1 MIRLFASCDFRN
13 IGISALRSQI
23 RACGAAI
30 VRPGEK
36 MMTTA
41 AATPLQVKGG
51 AFLIEDRL
59 PNEIF
64 TAEDLNEEHL
74 AIARTVDQF
83 WTSEVEPHLDAIR
96 QQTPGVALSVL
107 RKAAELGLAAIPIP
121 EKFGGMEMDLPSV
134 MIAGEHLA
142 RDASYGSWHSSHTG
156 IGTLPVLFFGNEEQQ
171 RRYLPKL
178 AKVELLAAYALTEPL
193 AGSDA
198 LAVRTRADLS
208 ADGKYYVLNGQKMWI
223 TNGGAADLFT
233 VFAKVGGEKFTAFLV
248 ERSFPGVTSGAEEHK
263 MGIKGSSTTAV
274 FFDNVRVPVENLLGE
289 IGRGHIIAFN
299 ILNIGR
305 LKLGPGAVGGAKNVL
320 AICLKYAKERKAFG
334 SAIAEFGAIQHKL
347 AEMAIRTFAVE
358 SMVWRVVGLIESQ
371 LAQSAHDHDKD
382 KHADSQTEL
391 KAVEEYAT
399 ECSMIKV
406 YASEMLDYVVDEG
419 VQIHGGYGYHQDY
432 AVERAYRD
440 SRINRIFEGTNEI
453 NRLLIT
459 GMLLKRAA
467 RGQLALIPAVQAV
480 LNETVKEATGAA
492 GADEEARLVQG
503 AKKIALSTIGIAYH
517 KYGVELEKQQEI
529 VMNISDIVMEVFAME
544 SSLLRSRKLAA
555 SGQGTNAANM
565 CAVFLRE
572 AMDRVEVSARNVVGA
587 CSSGPALRENMAT
600 LRGFANYD
608 PLDGVALRRNIAG
621 RLLAAGRYTV

>member
-1 MIRLFASCDFRN
+1 
-13 IGISALRSQI
+13 
-23 RACGAAI
+23 
-30 VRPGEK
+30 

-51 AFLIEDRL
+51 AFLIEDRS

-64 TAEDLNEEHL
+64 TVEDLNEEHL
-74 AIARTVDQF
+74 AIARTVDEF
-83 WTSEVEPHLDAIR
+83 WTNEVEPQLEAIR
-96 QQTPGVALSVL
+96 QQKPGVALNVL
-107 RKAAELGLAAIPIP
+107 RKSAELGLTAIAIP
-121 EKFGGMEMDLPSV
+121 ERFDGMAMDLPSV
-134 MIAGEHLA
+134 MIAGEHMA
-142 RDASYGSWHSSHTG
+142 KDTSYGSWYSAHTG
-156 IGTLPVLFFGNEEQQ
+156 IGTLPVLFFGNEEQK

-198 LAVRTRADLS
+198 LAARTRADIS
-208 ADGKYYVLNGQKMWI
+208 PDGKYYVLNGQKMWI

-274 FFDNVRVPVENLLGE
+274 YFDNVKVPIENVLGE

-371 LAQSAHDHDKD
+371 LAQSAHDRN
-382 KHADSQTEL
+382 ADSQTEL
-391 KAVEEYAT
+391 KAVEEYAA

-467 RGQLALIPAVQAV
+467 RGQLGLIPAVQAV
-480 LNETVKEATGAA
+480 LNQTVKETTGSANSD
-492 GADEEARLVQG
+492 GDVRLVQS
-503 AKKIALSTIGIAYH
+503 AKKIALFTIGIAYQ
-517 KYGVELEKQQEI
+517 KYGAELEKQQEI

-544 SSLLRSRKLAA
+544 SSLLRSRKLTA
-555 SGQGTNAANM
+555 SGKGANAADM

-572 AMDRVEVSARNVVGA
+572 AMDRVEVAARNVIGA
-587 CSSGPALRENMAT
+587 CPAGDSLQENMAT

-608 PLDGVALRRNIAG
+608 PLDGVALRRNIA
-621 RLLAAGRYTV
+621 RQLLAAARYTV

>member
-1 MIRLFASCDFRN
+1 
-13 IGISALRSQI
+13 
-23 RACGAAI
+23 
-30 VRPGEK
+30 
-36 MMTTA
+36 MTTA

-51 AFLIEDRL
+51 AFLIEDRS
-59 PNEIF
+59 PSEIF

-83 WTSEVEPHLDAIR
+83 WTNDVEPHLEAIR

-156 IGTLPVLFFGNEEQQ
+156 IGTLPVLFFGNEEQKQ
-171 RRYLPKL
+171 RYLPKL

-208 ADGKYYVLNGQKMWI
+208 ADGKYYILNGQKMWI

-274 FFDNVRVPVENLLGE
+274 YFDNVRIPVENVLGE

-371 LAQSAHDHDKD
+371 LAHSAHD
-382 KHADSQTEL
+382 KHADSETEL
-391 KAVEEYAT
+391 KAVEEYAA

-480 LNETVKEATGAA
+480 LNETVKETTGSASS
-492 GADEEARLVQG
+492 DEEARLVRS
-503 AKKIALSTIGIAYH
+503 AKKIALFMIGIAYQ
-517 KYGVELEKQQEI
+517 KYGAELEKQQEN
-529 VMNISDIVMEVFAME
+529 VMNVSDIVMEVFAME
-544 SSLLRSRKLAA
+544 STLLRSRKLAA
-555 SGQGTNAANM
+555 SGAGTNAVDM

-572 AMDRVEVSARNVVGA
+572 GLDRVEVSARNIIGA
-587 CSSGPALRENMAT
+587 CSADTTQRENMAT
-600 LRGFANYD
+600 LRSFANYD
-608 PLDGVALRRNIAG
+608 PLNGVTLRRDIAG